1 MRKGIVKGVYIICIS
16 DRDGLTLNKSYEVIA
31 VKTNMV
37 FLENDF
43 KEFKSYYIDRF
54 ILDKVINRDK
64 VINNILDI

>member
-37 FLENDF
+37 FLVNDF